1 MENIMNSNINSI
13 AVLGAGT
20 MGAGIAALAAD
31 KDCKVLLLDISN
43 EAAQKGKD
51 SMISERNPMLS
62 DPTKINN
69 VEIGT
74 FENDFELIKNYDW
87 ICEVVVE
94 KLDIKRQIFEKIEKY
109 RKDGSIVSSNTSGIP
124 LRDITENMPDRL
136 LSDVCITHFFNPVKV
151 MKLCELIPGEKTK
164 PEILDSLSIFLQ
176 DIMNKGVV
184 NAKDTVNFIGNRI
197 GCFLILKGLHEGK
210 IAREAGLIQEEI
222 DSLMSRP
229 IGLPPTGLYGLV
241 DLIGLDVMHSV
252 GKNLAINLPK
262 DDQGL
267 QYVNL
272 PTEEQNMF
280 DSGQLGRKTGGG
292 FYRIQ
297 KLDNGEKK
305 KEVFDLSNLEWR
317 DAKKMAVEG
326 DLSMMLEDTE
336 QGNYIWQV
344 MGSTLSYAA
353 DLIPEIADDILN
365 IDRAMRWGFAWSKG
379 PFEMLDEIGPNN
391 FINKCKENNIS
402 IPKML
407 QILDES
413 ENNTFYKDGKYL
425 TKEGIYMAIE
435 E

>member
-1 MENIMNSNINSI
+1 MNSNINSI

-31 KDCKVLLLDISN
+31 KDCKVLLLDINN

-164 PEILDSLSIFLQ
+164 PEILNSLSTFLQ

-197 GCFLILKGLHEGK
+197 GCYLILKGLHQGK
-210 IAREAGLIQEEI
+210 KAREAGLIQEEI
-222 DSLMSRP
+222 DGLMSRP

-267 QYVNL
+267 KYVNL

-344 MGSTLSYAA
+344 MGSTLAYAA
-353 DLIPEIADDILN
+353 DLIPEIAEDIVN

-379 PFEMLDEIGPNN
+379 PFEMLDEIGPDN

-413 ENNTFYKDGKYL
+413 ENSTFYKDGKYL
-425 TKEGIYMAIE
+425 SKEGIYMGIE
-435 E
+435 